1 MTNRLAVVAL
11 LALCAAACTNEHR
24 PLVVSAAEDACTRYG
39 ITANSADHARCREQ
53 VAISRRPAMADIG
66 ASPAELIAQ
75 SQVACGAYGVPH
87 GTAEFNRCVQ
97 DEFAAR
103 RPG

>member
-1 MTNRLAVVAL
+1 MAGRVAVVAL
-11 LALCAAACTNEHR
+11 LALCAGACATER
-24 PLVVSAAEDACTRYG
+24 QTLVVSAADACTRYG
-39 ITANSADHARCREQ
+39 FTADSADYFRCREQ
-53 VAISRRPAMADIG
+53 VAISRQPTMADTD

-75 SQVACGAYGVPH
+75 SRVACEGYGVLR
-87 GTAEFNRCVQ
+87 GTPEYDRCVQ